1 MADGSSFKT
10 AKHGTPFESSE
21 RLLHGF
27 QRFASNTW
35 AGGVLLI
42 LATAAALIWANS
54 GGYDVYHYIFHE
66 MYLDFKI
73 GGEAANPESGWHV
86 PHIHNIAY
94 FINDALMAIFFLF
107 VGLEIKREIV
117 QGELR
122 SVRKAALPIA
132 GAIGGM
138 AIPALIYVAINS
150 AMTVKNEA
158 GEVVSTMSGW
168 GVPMATDIAFALGI
182 LMLLGKRAPLS
193 LKVFLTSLAIV
204 DDLGALLVIAMFYT
218 EKLNTVSL
226 GWAGIVLAALFGLN
240 MLRFRHPLFYLVPG
254 LALWVLVLDS
264 GVHATI
270 AGVLLA
276 MAIPAKSRVDSK
288 QFSIATREAIEHF
301 ETKGQDGV
309 TASES
314 SAQRAAAYAIRE
326 NVQQVIPPL
335 HRMEHALAGWC
346 AFFIIPIFAFANAGL
361 HLTGDFGAILGD
373 PVTLGVFF
381 GLVVGKP
388 VGVFGMSFLA
398 VKLGIASLP
407 TGVSWRH
414 IAGAGCL
421 AGIGFTMALFIANL
435 AFKSDLMHLDA
446 SKIGILSASL
456 VSTVIG
462 VTVLLTCK
470 PAKSDAELMAGDDS
484 GDPSLENINHA
495 DRVNAGVP
503 IAKAS

>member
-1 MADGSSFKT
+1 MAQGSSFKT

-27 QRFASNTW
+27 QRFAANSW

-42 LATAAALIWANS
+42 LATAAALVWANT
-54 GGYDVYHYIFHE
+54 GGYDIYHYFFHE
-66 MYLDFKI
+66 MYLDLKI
-73 GGEAANPESGWHV
+73 GGEADVPDSGWHV
-86 PHIHNIAY
+86 PHIHNVAY
-94 FINDALMAIFFLF
+94 LINDALMAIFFLF

-122 SVRKAALPIA
+122 SPRKAALPIA
-132 GAIGGM
+132 GALGGM
-138 AIPALIYVAINS
+138 AIPALIYVGFNS
-150 AMTVKNEA
+150 AMTATNEA

-226 GWAGIVLAALFGLN
+226 MWGGVVLAALFGLN

-276 MAIPAKSRVDSK
+276 MTIPARSRVDSK
-288 QFSIATREAIEHF
+288 QFSTATRDAIEHF
-301 ETKGQDGV
+301 ETKGHDGK

-346 AFFIIPIFAFANAGL
+346 AFFIIPVFAFANAGL
-361 HLTGDFGAILGD
+361 HLTGDFGAIMGD

-388 VGVFGMSFLA
+388 VGVFAFSFFA
-398 VKLGIASLP
+398 VKAGLATLP
-407 TGVSWRH
+407 TGVTWRH

-435 AFKSDLMHLDA
+435 AFKSDMLHLDA

-456 VSTVIG
+456 VSTILG
-462 VTVLLTCK
+462 VSVLLTCK
-470 PAKSDAELMAGDDS
+470 PAESDAEQASDESDGAT
-484 GDPSLENINHA
+484 LESIQHA
-495 DRVNAGVP
+495 DRANAGVP
-503 IAKAS
+503 IARAS

>member
-1 MADGSSFKT
+1 MAHGSSFKT

-27 QRFASNTW
+27 QRFASNSW

-54 GGYDVYHYIFHE
+54 GGYDIYHYIFHE
-66 MYLDFKI
+66 MYLDLKI
-73 GGEAANPESGWHV
+73 GGEAINPESGWHV

-94 FINDALMAIFFLF
+94 LINDALMAIFFLF

-122 SVRKAALPIA
+122 SVKKATLPIA
-132 GAIGGM
+132 AAIGGM
-138 AIPALIYVAINS
+138 IVPALIYVGFNS
-150 AMTVKNEA
+150 AMTATNEA

-204 DDLGALLVIAMFYT
+204 DDLGALLVIAIFYT
-218 EKLNTVSL
+218 ENLNMVSL
-226 GWAGIVLAALFGLN
+226 GWGGILLAALFGLN
-240 MLRFRHPLFYLVPG
+240 MLRFRHPLFYLIPG

-276 MAIPAKSRVDSK
+276 TAIPARSRVDAK
-288 QFSIATREAIEHF
+288 QFSQATREAIEHF
-301 ETKGQDGV
+301 ETKGQDGE
-309 TASES
+309 TPAES

-346 AFFIIPIFAFANAGL
+346 AFFIIPVFAFANAGL
-361 HLTGDFGAILGD
+361 HLTGDFGAIMGD

-388 VGVFGMSFLA
+388 IGVFGMSFLA
-398 VKLGIASLP
+398 VKTGLASLP
-407 TGVSWRH
+407 TGVTWRH
-414 IAGAGCL
+414 VAGAGCL

-456 VSTVIG
+456 VSTVLG
-462 VTVLLTCK
+462 VSVLLTCK
-470 PAKSDAELMAGDDS
+470 PAKSEAELAGDS
-484 GDPSLENINHA
+484 TGGTPTLESIQHA
-495 DRVNAGVP
+495 DRANAGAP
-503 IAKAS
+503 IARAS